1 MNIVNGI
8 RWCAASST
16 RFPRRSGGASTFVSH
31 CGTSSGDAAHPMLI
45 HAGQGVG
52 QALEDGVA
60 IAAILDGADTRSVEH
75 RLRLFE
81 DLRLKRAT
89 DVQALS
95 RANAQYLHSEFPL
108 KPGET
113 RPDQQGN
120 LDWILNY
127 DVELEAERRVR
138 DNPG

>member
-1 MNIVNGI
+1 MRGRIALI
-8 RWCAASST
+8 
-16 RFPRRSGGASTFVSH
+16 
-31 CGTSSGDAAHPMLI
+31 GDAAHPMLI

-60 IAAILDGADTRSVEH
+60 IAAMLDGADEDRIEH

-81 DLRLKRAT
+81 RLRLKRAT

-95 RANAQYLHSEFPL
+95 RSNAQFLHQNFPL
-108 KPGET
+108 RQGEA
-113 RPDQQGN
+113 RPDRQGN

-127 DVELEAERRVR
+127 DVEREAEKLVA
-138 DNPG
+138 DAG